1 MTIEKMQK
9 MQKVIEYNNYLEK
22 IGLFD
27 NPELLFNKLEDLGRV
42 VDTIPQ
48 MAQIMLVKQHDITDI
63 KNMKF
68 EEYIDLCYDSTKL
81 LVNTLMYLDVVTPI
95 ADKYVPSDDMKDKL
109 KDYILNME
117 NKDE

>member
-1 MTIEKMQK
+1 MTIEKLQK
-9 MQKVIEYNNYLEK
+9 MEKVIEYNNYLQK

-27 NPELLFNKLEDLGRV
+27 NPDLLLDRLEDLSRV
-42 VDTIPQ
+42 LDTLPQ
-48 MAQIMLVKQHDITDI
+48 MAKIMQAKQHELTDI
-63 KNMKF
+63 KNMEF
-68 EEYIDLCYDSTKL
+68 EKHIDLSYDCTKL
-81 LVNTLMYLDVVTPI
+81 LVNTLKYLDVVTPI

>member
-1 MTIEKMQK
+1 ME
-9 MQKVIEYNNYLEK
+9 KVIEYNNYLQK

-27 NPELLFNKLEDLGRV
+27 NPDLLCNRLEDLERV
-42 VDTIPQ
+42 LDSLSQ
-48 MAQIMLVKQHDITDI
+48 MAQIMRVKQDELTDI

-68 EEYIDLCYDSTKL
+68 EEHIDLSYDCTKL
-81 LVNTLMYLDVVTPI
+81 LVNTLKYLDVVTPI